1 MPELPEVD
9 EAARRL
15 RERVMGRTIM
25 RITGLHPSQ
34 RRQLPA
40 ASRRQAEGQGIV
52 AVERR
57 GKHQLIRLA
66 NGASIHVHFLLD
78 GDWSFTLLPDAP
90 PRFARVEIV
99 LDDGTRVSLTDPRA
113 LCIVKVYTAANPPT
127 LKIGPDADD
136 PGVTAGFFG
145 ARLARRRVA
154 IKVALLDQKLLAGIG
169 NIYAAEALW
178 RARISPEAPADS
190 LSAARVTRLLASVR
204 DALAD
209 GVARAVRYRT
219 SDRADQFHVYDRE
232 GKPCDRCGMI
242 LRRLIQGGR
251 STCYCPRCQRRCQR
265 R

>member
-15 RERVMGRTIM
+15 RERVMGRTIT

-52 AVERR
+52 AVDRR

-251 STCYCPRCQRRCQR
+251 STCYCPRCQRR
-265 R
+265 

>member
-15 RERVMGRTIM
+15 RERVVGRTIT
-25 RITGLHPSQ
+25 RLEGLHPSQ

-40 ASRRQAEGQGIV
+40 ASRRHAEGQRVV

-57 GKHQLIRLA
+57 GKHQLVWLA

-78 GDWSFTLLPDAP
+78 GDWSFTPLTDAL
-90 PRFARVEIV
+90 PRFARVAIA

-113 LCIVKVYTAANPPT
+113 LCLVRVHTAAHPPV
-127 LKIGPDADD
+127 LAIGPDADD
-136 PGVTAGFFG
+136 PSVTAAFFR
-145 ARLARRRVA
+145 ARLARRRGA
-154 IKVALLDQKLLAGIG
+154 IKGALLDQKLVAGIG

-190 LSAARVTRLLASVR
+190 LSAARVSRLLASVR

-209 GVARAVRYRT
+209 GVARAQRYRT
-219 SDRADQFHVYDRE
+219 SDRADRFHVYDRE
-232 GKPCDRCGMI
+232 GEPCDRCGAT
-242 LRRLIQGGR
+242 LRRLTQGGR
-251 STCYCPRCQRRCQR
+251 STCYCPRCQRH
-265 R
+265 